1 MDLPRLKHP
10 RAIATACSGCPTGS
24 AEMLLIE
31 VSNVKIKK
39 RGAAAPGIDR
49 MDFLSVQGSVPFGR
63 IDVCRED
70 SAGAVNGPNI
80 RGAAQAYMGPRTP
93 PGPKHRYH
101 LQVFALD
108 TTLPANPMMT
118 WDQLKTALKGHVL
131 ASGEV
136 DLVLEYNG
144 DIAQVMKDDPDLDFV
159 VAKEGSLINSDTLCI
174 PKGAP
179 RPNNAHA
186 FINYL
191 LDAQAGAEITKTILY
206 PTPNAAAKALMPDTY
221 KNNPVI
227 FPPADV
233 MAKCEYGAFEGAEKA
248 SLYEEI
254 ITRVRAA

>member
-1 MDLPRLKHP
+1 MKNIDPSFLNPDFDPGRKYSMP
-10 RAIATACSGCPTGS
+10 YTW
-24 AEMLLIE
+24 LLL
-31 VSNVKIKK
+31 
-39 RGAAAPGIDR
+39 GIGYR
-49 MDFLSVQGSVPFGR
+49 KSKVQGVPDSWKWLFDSDKYKGR
-63 IDVCRED
+63 ISLLSESADLVRLSAKYLGHSVNNIPED
-70 SAGAVNGPNI
+70 MLPKIEQMLIKQKPFVKAFHDDNG
-80 RGAAQAYMGPRTP
+80 QD
-93 PGPKHRYH
+93 
-101 LQVFALD
+101 L
-108 TTLPANPMMT
+108 
-118 WDQLKTALKGHVL
+118 L

-144 DIAQVMKDDPDLDFV
+144 DIAQVMKDDPDIDFV
-159 VAKEGSLINSDTLCI
+159 VPKEGSLINSDTLCI

-191 LDAQAGAEITKTILY
+191 LDAQAGAEISKTILY
-206 PTPNAAAKALMPDTY
+206 PTPNAAAKALMPDDY

-248 SLYEEI
+248 SQYEEL